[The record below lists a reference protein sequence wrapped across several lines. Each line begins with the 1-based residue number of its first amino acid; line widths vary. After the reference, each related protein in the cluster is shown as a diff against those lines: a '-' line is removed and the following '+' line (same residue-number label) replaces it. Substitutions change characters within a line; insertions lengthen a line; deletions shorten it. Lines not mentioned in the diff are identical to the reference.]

1 MGKKRKKSSSSS
13 SSSSDKKKKKT
24 KKSSKKEDKK
34 EDKKE
39 EKKEEKKAPVV
50 APPRGGARFNALD
63 SDDEDGGVSKA
74 GLSSASAAD
83 LFNKKQW
90 EMMAR
95 MKVDYK
101 KQTDEKASKEA
112 QIREKDEQRATNREM
127 KRAKKMAE
135 EEEAAAEA
143 ASLEKAS
150 KLHELS
156 SEQKEKRK
164 ADAEAAA
171 VARKFGPSGPMGGV
185 SQRSVGDVMYSSD
198 LHIGEGHGGFGGA
211 GV

>member
-95 MKVDYK
+95 M
-101 KQTDEKASKEA
+101 KEA